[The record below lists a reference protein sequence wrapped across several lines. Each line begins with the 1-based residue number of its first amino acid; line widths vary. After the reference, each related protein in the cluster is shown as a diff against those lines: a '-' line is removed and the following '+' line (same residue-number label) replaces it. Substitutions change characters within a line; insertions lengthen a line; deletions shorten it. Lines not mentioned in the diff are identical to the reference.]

1 MEANMSAFIPF
12 IHLPKPKKKE
22 QEAQIPL
29 YVERPPPAREPE
41 KPEKPEEEE
50 TPRVII
56 IEL

>member
-1 MEANMSAFIPF
+1 MEVTMNTFIPF

-29 YVERPPPAREPE
+29 YVELEPPPIKIPDKKENA
-41 KPEKPEEEE
+41 EEDG
-50 TPRVII
+50 VVV